1 MCGKQQVKSVKS
13 AKTISMKDILE
24 KAKSFSELPAEQD
37 AFAQGAKWA
46 LEQSGIK
53 VAETETKVEE
63 KVETPK
69 EEKPKKPTAK
79 KSTGKP
85 KKATKKAKVEDKPT
99 FDVGDEFD
107 NGWLIVEYLGKGKYK
122 IIDNEGNELVKTEK
136 EIDEA

>member
-1 MCGKQQVKSVKS
+1 
-13 AKTISMKDILE
+13 
-24 KAKSFSELPAEQD
+24 
-37 AFAQGAKWA
+37 
-46 LEQSGIK
+46 LEQAGIK

-69 EEKPKKPTAK
+69 EEKPKKATAK
-79 KSTGKP
+79 KNTGKP
-85 KKATKKAKVEDKPT
+85 KKNTKKAKVADKPV
-99 FDVGDEFD
+99 FDIGDEFD